1 MREGSV
7 EYYRAAW
14 EDQANFLLTQLEH
27 SVPPPP
33 QTLITLF
40 FYNENCCVNSL
51 KLVYFEFRTRGLLVA

>member
-14 EDQANFLLTQLEH
+14 EDQANFPLTQLEH

-33 QTLITLF
+33 DF
-40 FYNENCCVNSL
+40 DKSF
-51 KLVYFEFRTRGLLVA
+51 LLQ